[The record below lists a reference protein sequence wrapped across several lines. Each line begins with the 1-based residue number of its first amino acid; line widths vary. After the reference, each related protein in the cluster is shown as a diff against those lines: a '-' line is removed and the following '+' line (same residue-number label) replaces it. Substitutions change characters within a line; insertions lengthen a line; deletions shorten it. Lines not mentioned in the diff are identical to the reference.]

1 MCPMG
6 KRKHKAPEPT
16 RAVGPY
22 NLMLAAVKEA
32 KAKASRKK
40 WGAAARSYEKALHM
54 ARRLR
59 AAELIAELA
68 EKAGNAWMRNSE
80 YEKAGESYL
89 EGAHMLG
96 SFASSNGIRVVR
108 ESSRLFDLAGDAYR
122 RAGKLFKAGNSYG
135 HAGAVLHANGLDI
148 EKGMKFHE
156 RAIEIFE
163 AGDKLE
169 GRCTDGDILYKW
181 GNWART
187 LSGHHSG
194 RMVSEDWAE
203 KARQAGRRLGK
214 LQRRE

>member
-1 MCPMG
+1 MG
-6 KRKHKAPEPT
+6 KRKQKAPEPT
-16 RAVGPY
+16 RAVGPH
-22 NLMLAAVKEA
+22 NLMLAAVKGA

-68 EKAGNAWMRNSE
+68 EKAGGARARNSE
-80 YEKAGESYL
+80 YEKAGENYL
-89 EGAHMLG
+89 EGAHILG
-96 SFASSNGIRVVR
+96 SFASGNGIRAVR

-122 RAGKLFKAGNSYG
+122 KAGKLFKAGNSYG
-135 HAGAVLHANGLDI
+135 HAGLVLRENGLDV

-156 RAIEIFE
+156 RAIEVFE
-163 AGDKLE
+163 AAEKLE
-169 GRCTDGDILYKW
+169 GRCTDGDMLYKW

-187 LSGHHSG
+187 LSEHHSG

-203 KARQAGRRLGK
+203 KAREAGRRLSR